1 MPFLSLMKYFLPYLK
16 LIFCFTCLPF
26 ISIAQQK
33 NEDNIFFPY
42 SDFTTCTAVSPKL
55 TGANKLFIARLRK
68 EDLAANKKSISFTV
82 LRQLSDSILI
92 IEAIDPAQNLFT
104 FPLLPANNKWKL
116 SPALMKELSENKQN
130 LPSVFLVTDDD
141 NESFLKWSIVNNIA
155 SSKTTASNTYTVKI
169 NTLKDLN
176 ILIETSAIN
185 YIGRY
190 NTQPRQELQI
200 NSLDLSSNKINLLH
214 SKFPALTGNGLVVSI
229 KENKPDTTDIDFAGR
244 YISNPLAS
252 SITDQ
257 HATIMATMA
266 AGAGNSWYLGR
277 GVADGAGITSAS
289 SGNLL
294 PDPAA
299 NYQQYNISVQN
310 HSYGVGIENFYGAD
324 AAAYDDAAL
333 NNDKLLFVFSAGNSG
348 TTTTTI
354 GRYAGITK
362 VANLTGSFKMAK
374 NIITVGAIDSF
385 YNIADLS
392 SKGPAYDGRIKPEM
406 VAYGQD
412 GSSGAAALVSGTAI
426 ILQEAYKNKN
436 AGTLP
441 PSSLIKAVLLN
452 SCDDVAAP
460 GIDYKSGFGSLNAY
474 RAAQEINMQQYFTGS
489 VTNGSAQDFSI
500 PIPPNIKKLKITLV
514 WNDLSA
520 AANAFTA
527 LKNDLDVRVTSPASQ
542 VFLPWVL
549 NSFPNIDSLNLLPVR
564 KRDSLNNIEQ
574 VTIDDPSAGNYTINV
589 SGFSVQGQAQPFSI
603 AYQFDTANTFF
614 WHFPAAADNI
624 FPATYN
630 LLRWGSSFG
639 NTLTSMDYSVD
650 KGITWLPIPTS
661 VNLSAGYTKWIAPDT
676 NTTALLRMNIGVTHF
691 VSDTFTI
698 SARPNIHVG
707 FNCPDSVLL
716 YWNKN
721 KDVSKYHLYGLG
733 NKYLEPI
740 IAVTDT
746 QYIFKKTSLPYT
758 SFAVSALFARKPGV
772 KSYTVNYNTQGTAC
786 YVNNLTADLKNNNG
800 FIQLSLGTIY
810 LVKKIVFEKLSGSN
824 FITLSEVNIINGT
837 GYNTTDVNL
846 YTGYNTYRV
855 AVYLADGKIIY
866 SRIEQL
872 FYQGNNDVII
882 FPNPVAAGS
891 MVTINFRLLNNQ
903 VITLTDVAGRM
914 VYKGKASASTFSFS
928 ARFGTGLYLLKVF
941 DPETN
946 AVVVHKIIIR

>member
-1 MPFLSLMKYFLPYLK
+1 MYFVS
-16 LIFCFTCLPF
+16 F
-26 ISIAQQK
+26 AQQRDV
-33 NEDNIFFPY
+33 DNIFLPY
-42 SDFTTCTAVSPKL
+42 SDFTFGTAVLPKL
-55 TGANKLFIARLRK
+55 TGANKFFIARLRK
-68 EDLAANKKSISFTV
+68 EDLAANKKSGRFTV
-82 LRQLSDSILI
+82 LRQLNDTVFILKVIDS
-92 IEAIDPAQNLFT
+92 AQNLFT
-104 FPLLPANNKWKL
+104 FPLLAANNNWKL

-130 LPSVFLVTDDD
+130 LPAVFLVTVDD
-141 NESFLKWSIVNNIA
+141 NESFLKWTAANNIA
-155 SSKTTASNTYTVKI
+155 SAKTSALNTYTVKI
-169 NTLKDLN
+169 NTIKDLN
-176 ILIETSAIN
+176 ALITISAIN

-200 NSLDLSSNKINLLH
+200 NSLDLSTNKINLLH
-214 SKFPALTGNGLVVSI
+214 SKLPSLSGNGLTISL
-229 KENKPDTTDIDFAGR
+229 KENKPDTTDIDFTGR

-252 SITDQ
+252 SVTDP
-257 HATIMATMA
+257 HATIMATMT

-277 GVADGAGITSAS
+277 GVADGAGITSS
-289 SGNLL
+289 SFSNLL

-324 AAAYDDAAL
+324 AAAYDAAAL
-333 NNDKLLFVFSAGNSG
+333 ANDKLLFVFSAGNSG

-354 GRYAGITK
+354 GRYAGILK

-385 YNIADLS
+385 YNVADLS
-392 SKGPAYDGRIKPEM
+392 SKGPGYDGRIKPEM

-436 AGTLP
+436 TGTLP

-452 SCDDVAAP
+452 SCDDVASP
-460 GIDYKSGFGSLNAY
+460 GIDFKSGFGSLNAY
-474 RAAQEINMQQYFTGS
+474 RAAQEINIQQYFTGS
-489 VTNGSAQDFSI
+489 VSNGSAQYFTI

-514 WNDLSA
+514 WNDLPA

-527 LKNDLDVRVTSPASQ
+527 LKNDLDIRVTSPTSQ

-549 NSFPNIDSLNLLPVR
+549 NSFPHIDSLNLLPVR

-574 VTIDDPSAGNYTINV
+574 VTIDDPAAGNYTISV
-589 SGFSVQGQAQPFSI
+589 SGFTVQGAAQPFSI
-603 AYQFDTANTFF
+603 AYQFDTANTFS

-624 FPATYN
+624 FPATSN
-630 LLRWGSSFG
+630 LLRWSTTFANTSS
-639 NTLTSMDYSVD
+639 SIDYSVD
-650 KGITWLPIPTS
+650 KGITWLPISTDI
-661 VNLSAGYTKWIAPDT
+661 NLSAGYAKWVAPDT

-716 YWNKN
+716 YWNN
-721 KDVSKYHLYGLG
+721 NNGITKYQLYGLG
-733 NKYLEPI
+733 SKYLEPI
-740 IAVTDT
+740 ITVSDT

-758 SFAVSALFARKPGV
+758 SFAVSALFAGKPGV

-800 FIQLSLGTIY
+800 FIQLSLGTTY
-810 LVKKIVFEKLSGSN
+810 LVKKIIFQKLSGSN

-837 GYNTTDVNL
+837 GYYATDVNL
-846 YTGYNTYRV
+846 HTGYNTYRA

-882 FPNPVAAGS
+882 FPNPVVAGS
-891 MVTINFRLLNNQ
+891 MLHLNFRLLNNQ
-903 VITLTDVAGRM
+903 VITLTDAAGRM
-914 VYKGKASASTFSFS
+914 VYKGKASGTAFAFP

-946 AVVVHKIIIR
+946 AVFVHKIIIR

>member
-1 MPFLSLMKYFLPYLK
+1 M
-16 LIFCFTCLPF
+16 
-26 ISIAQQK
+26 
-33 NEDNIFFPY
+33 
-42 SDFTTCTAVSPKL
+42 PKL
-55 TGANKLFIARLRK
+55 KGANKFFIARLRK
-68 EDLAANKKSISFTV
+68 EDIATNKKSARFTV
-82 LRQLSDSILI
+82 LRQLTDTVFILEVI
-92 IEAIDPAQNLFT
+92 NPAQNLFT
-104 FPLLPANNKWKL
+104 FPMLPANNNWKL
-116 SPALMKELSENKQN
+116 SPALMKELSENKHN
-130 LPSVFLVTDDD
+130 LPAVFLVKVDDS
-141 NESFLKWSIVNNIA
+141 ESFLKWTAANNIA
-155 SSKTTASNTYTVKI
+155 AAKTTALNTYTVKI
-169 NTLKDLN
+169 NTLKDLKG
-176 ILIETSAIN
+176 LIEISTIN
-185 YIGRY
+185 YISSY
-190 NTQPRQELQI
+190 NTHPRQELQI
-200 NSLDLSSNKINLLH
+200 NSLDLSTNKINLLH
-214 SKFPALTGNGLVVSI
+214 SKLPALSGNGLVISI

-244 YISNPLAS
+244 YISNPLVSAV
-252 SITDQ
+252 TDP
-257 HATIMATMA
+257 HTTIMATMA

-277 GVADGAGITSAS
+277 GVADGAGITSS
-289 SGNLL
+289 SFSNLL
-294 PDPAA
+294 PDPAG

-324 AAAYDDAAL
+324 ATAYDAAAL
-333 NNDKLLFVFSAGNSG
+333 ANDKLLLVFSAGNSG

-354 GRYAGITK
+354 GRYAGILK

-385 YNIADLS
+385 YNVADLS

-426 ILQEAYKNKN
+426 ILQEAYKNNN
-436 AGTLP
+436 AGALP

-452 SCDDVAAP
+452 SCDDIAAT
-460 GIDYKSGFGSLNAY
+460 GIDFKSGFGSLNAY

-489 VTNGSAQDFSI
+489 VSNGSMQNFTL
-500 PIPPNIKKLKITLV
+500 PIPLNIKKLKITLV
-514 WNDLSA
+514 WNDLPA

-549 NSFPNIDSLNLLPVR
+549 NSFPNLDSLNLLPVR

-574 VTIDDPSAGNYTINV
+574 VTIDDPTAGNYTINV

-624 FPATYN
+624 FPAAYN

-639 NTLTSMDYSVD
+639 NSPASVDYSVD
-650 KGITWLPIPTS
+650 KGITWLPILTS

-676 NTTALLRMNIGVTHF
+676 NTTALLRMNIGINHF

-698 SARPNIHVG
+698 SARPDIHVG

-721 KDVSKYHLYGLG
+721 KAVSKYQLYGLG
-733 NKYLEPI
+733 NKYLKPI
-740 IAVTDT
+740 ITVADT
-746 QYIFKKTSLPYT
+746 QYIFKKTSLPNT
-758 SFAVSALFARKPGV
+758 SFAVSALFAGKPGV
-772 KSYTVNYNTQGTAC
+772 KSYTLNYNTLGTAC

-800 FIQLSLGTIY
+800 FIQLSLGTTY
-810 LVKKIVFEKLSGSN
+810 LVKKIIFQKLSGSS

-846 YTGYNTYRV
+846 HTGYNSYRV
-855 AVYLADGKIIY
+855 AVTLADGKIIY
-866 SRIEQL
+866 SRLEQI

-903 VITLTDVAGRM
+903 VVTLTDAAGRM
-914 VYKGKASASTFSFS
+914 VYKGKASASTFSFF

-946 AVVVHKIIIR
+946 TIFVYKIIIH